1 MTRQFPIAKRS
12 ACVLLAALAASLHAE
27 PAHWRGDFV
36 YFADAALF
44 TDCASGKRWPV
55 AMTADAAALQ
65 RSYLAW
71 RTEPAAPLLVNFDGR
86 LEVRESME
94 GPPREHLVI
103 ERFRSVEPG
112 NTCATLAAVKGK

>member
-1 MTRQFPIAKRS
+1 MTRQRPIA
-12 ACVLLAALAASLHAE
+12 AWTAGTLLLLAASLHAE

-44 TDCASGKRWPV
+44 TDCASGQRWPV

-65 RSYLAW
+65 RGYLEW
-71 RTEPAAPLLVNFDGR
+71 RQEPEAPLLVNFDGR
-86 LEVRESME
+86 LELREAME
-94 GPPREHLVI
+94 GPAREQMVV

-112 NTCATLAAVKGK
+112 YTCAKLAVPTR